1 MAGDI
6 YFFVPNKEFEKSV
19 RFVRKPP
26 AIHHRI
32 SSLHGKKKTEGRL
45 VLLRPP

>member
-26 AIHHRI
+26 VTYHSI

-45 VLLRPP
+45 ALLRSP